1 MKGITQP
8 SEGHVKS
15 RPRSS
20 SGSPT
25 KIESRFIIRK
35 VHFHSLREKKE
46 KIMARM
52 KIKKVIVIQFSPGT
66 EWIVHLIEKFE
77 TSLSL
82 GWLYIGSSGR
92 IWSAVTS

>member
-35 VHFHSLREKKE
+35 VHFYSLRDKKE

-52 KIKKVIVIQFSPGT
+52 KIKKVSPGSR
-66 EWIVHLIEKFE
+66 EELV
-77 TSLSL
+77 L
-82 GWLYIGSSGR
+82 GFWYL
-92 IWSAVTS
+92 

>member
-35 VHFHSLREKKE
+35 VHFYSLRDKKE

-52 KIKKVIVIQFSPGT
+52 KMKKVSPRSKDQVVLGLSYLFTDVINLNEYT
-66 EWIVHLIEKFE
+66 
-77 TSLSL
+77 
-82 GWLYIGSSGR
+82 GSNQCHH
-92 IWSAVTS
+92 T

>member
-35 VHFHSLREKKE
+35 VHFYSLRDKKE

-52 KIKKVIVIQFSPGT
+52 KVKKVSPRSKDQVVLGLSYLFTGVINLNQYT
-66 EWIVHLIEKFE
+66 
-77 TSLSL
+77 
-82 GWLYIGSSGR
+82 GSNQCPH
-92 IWSAVTS
+92 T